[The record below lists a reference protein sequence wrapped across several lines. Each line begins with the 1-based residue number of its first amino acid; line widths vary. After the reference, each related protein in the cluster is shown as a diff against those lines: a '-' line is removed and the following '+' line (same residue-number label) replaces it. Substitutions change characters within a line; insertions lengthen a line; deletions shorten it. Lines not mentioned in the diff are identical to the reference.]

1 MGCEGSGRN
10 AWLLRLYEELKELY
24 DVIGG
29 DSDQAA
35 QARYRAYN
43 NAVEG
48 GGCEELGGLEN
59 LPGTILR
66 CGDTFIR
73 ISVPGKK
80 QGKANVDLH
89 SMFGVGVWPGTIVYL
104 NDVPRL
110 NFEAGGRRGVIELHS
125 LILIKGYIEGI
136 GSVPLLAVSGYVT
149 DLSENAPSNIRRSSL
164 NITYMKIDS
173 LLDERGYESAVA
185 ESMGINE
192 FGISRILC
200 ENRGEIEGRAY
211 RAITLL
217 RGLLGS
223 WAPSTWPP
231 F

>member
-10 AWLLRLYEELKELY
+10 AWLLRLYEELKGLY
-24 DVIGG
+24 DMIGG
-29 DSDQAA
+29 DSIQAA
-35 QARYRAYN
+35 QARYRAYK

-48 GGCEELGGLEN
+48 GSCEELGRLEN

-66 CGDTFIR
+66 CGDAFVR
-73 ISVPGKK
+73 MSVSGERHE
-80 QGKANVDLH
+80 KANVDIH

-110 NFEAGGRRGVIELHS
+110 NFEAGDKRGVIELHS
-125 LILIKGYIEGI
+125 LDLIKGYIKGI

-164 NITYMKIDS
+164 NIAYMKIDS
-173 LLDERGYESAVA
+173 LLKELDYVSPVAVN
-185 ESMGINE
+185 MGINNGGE
-192 FGISRILC
+192 MSRMLC

-211 RAITLL
+211 RAITLI
-217 RGLLGS
+217 RGLLS
-223 WAPSTWPP
+223 P
-231 F
+231 